1 MEPQVTDANEAL
13 FRTHHPSLGF
23 EPVVFILTQKHS
35 RHRFWVI
42 YPCAN
47 QPTGEYTH
55 AGGMEIHIQPFF
67 HSPFD
72 RITTFPDFQ
81 PDPISRYLDTRE
93 FLTSEDIRIIRRHFP
108 GAFGI
113 QILRC
118 ETALLLFHSSEEIY
132 ESWSR
137 SGYHLTLGGLQVG
150 WIVPNLEPSTPR
162 VHCGHAISM
171 TPAPSSTTA
180 SPETP
185 GPSGVP
191 GPSDA
196 LERGG
201 VHGCLGLKI
210 ELQEGQRAI
219 TTVTHAFVNANAKQ
233 GAFRRKL
240 TFAYMKAREAIQ
252 RFSTPLRNLSIA
264 AEVSRDPSNK
274 DAADP
279 KHQTPVGRRVY
290 LAGTKQQVSVTV
302 NLIFSN

>member
-1 MEPQVTDANEAL
+1 M
-13 FRTHHPSLGF
+13 
-23 EPVVFILTQKHS
+23 VFILTQKHS
-35 RHRFWVI
+35 GHRFWVI

-67 HSPFD
+67 QSPFD
-72 RITTFPDFQ
+72 EITTFPDFQ

-118 ETALLLFHSSEEIY
+118 EAALLLFHSSEEIC
-132 ESWSR
+132 ESWRR
-137 SGYHLTLGGLQVG
+137 SGYYLTLGGLQVG
-150 WIVPNLEPSTPR
+150 WIVLNLEPSTPR
-162 VHCGHAISM
+162 VHSGHTISM
-171 TPAPSSTTA
+171 TPAQSSTAA

-191 GPSDA
+191 APSDA
-196 LERGG
+196 LDMGG

-210 ELQEGQRAI
+210 ELHGGKRAI
-219 TTVTHAFVNANAKQ
+219 TTVTHAFVHSNANAKQ

-240 TFAYMKAREAIQ
+240 TFAYMQAREAIQ

-264 AEVSRDPSNK
+264 AEVAHDPSNK
-274 DAADP
+274 DATNNATEDP
-279 KHQTPVGRRVY
+279 KHQTPVGRRLY
-290 LAGTKQQVSVTV
+290 LAGTKQQVSVTD
-302 NLIFSN
+302 NLIFPD